1 MGSRQ
6 LTPMRLCPGHPRLG
20 RYATQIA
27 VACISA
33 SYGVWI
39 GSLSLNSASFP
50 VKLMVTILSAALHG
64 GAMLVRLVRI
74 GALLP
79 DKHSFEV
86 RHLVLTFAHS
96 HPAATPAQM
105 LSPAVTADNGS
116 RPFPQRVLLTM
127 DLPFIATCL
136 ATMTS
141 PRHDQI
147 TLSSLDREAI
157 GRDETV
163 LWECSSEGRKR
174 LLRSLAARLSGRRA
188 YFWIVYVGFFGSYL
202 LCAITKTSTEN
213 STINPFKL
221 TISNGFDWGHYT

>member
-50 VKLMVTILSAALHG
+50 VKLMVIILSAALHG

-96 HPAATPAQM
+96 HPAATPARCCPQPSLLIM
-105 LSPAVTADNGS
+105 DPARSHRGCS
-116 RPFPQRVLLTM
+116 LQWIYP
-127 DLPFIATCL
+127 
-136 ATMTS
+136 
-141 PRHDQI
+141 
-147 TLSSLDREAI
+147 SSL
-157 GRDETV
+157 
-163 LWECSSEGRKR
+163 
-174 LLRSLAARLSGRRA
+174 RA
-188 YFWIVYVGFFGSYL
+188 W
-202 LCAITKTSTEN
+202 
-213 STINPFKL
+213 PP
-221 TISNGFDWGHYT
+221 